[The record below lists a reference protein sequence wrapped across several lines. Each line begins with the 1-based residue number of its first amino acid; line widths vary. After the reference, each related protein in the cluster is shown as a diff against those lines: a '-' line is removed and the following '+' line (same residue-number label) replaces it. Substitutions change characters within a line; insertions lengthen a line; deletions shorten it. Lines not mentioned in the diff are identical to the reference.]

1 MKLKVLVVEDDATVR
16 DVLTTLLGFEGFDVR
31 TASDGP
37 TGLELAESMK
47 PDIVLLDV
55 VLPEL
60 DGLEVCRLLR
70 KRAPNTRVVMLTG
83 RSSAE
88 DELHGVAA
96 GADAY
101 LRKPFSP
108 LELLETMG
116 VGSDG
121 RVLR

>member
-1 MKLKVLVVEDDATVR
+1 MKLKVLVVDDDATVR
-16 DVLTTLLGFEGFDVR
+16 DVLTTLLGFEGFEVR

-70 KRAPNTRVVMLTG
+70 KRAPSTRVVMLTG
-83 RSSAE
+83 RSTAE

-116 VGSDG
+116 VGKDG